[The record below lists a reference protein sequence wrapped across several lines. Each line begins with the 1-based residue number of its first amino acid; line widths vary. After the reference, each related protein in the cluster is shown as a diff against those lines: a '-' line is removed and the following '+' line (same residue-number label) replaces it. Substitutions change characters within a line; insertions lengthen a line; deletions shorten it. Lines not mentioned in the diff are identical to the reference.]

1 MRRPLQDEDRIPL
14 AKPKP
19 KPRAR
24 FTKAD
29 ERDVLRESL
38 EDDIDTIE
46 HGYGAALR
54 FQRASVGR
62 RTMRKLARG
71 GYSVQAE
78 IDLHGMT
85 LAEAKPRLA
94 DFIDYSVMQ
103 GNLCVRIVH
112 GKGLGSGDRGP
123 VLKSAVNR
131 WLRKW
136 DSVLAFVSAPT
147 GRRRHR
153 RDLRA
158 AAENVTPARSVCADD
173 QPMANSS
180 RPRDAA
186 ASAGTSRS
194 QMMRQ
199 PTDQLDQNTAAA
211 LANGPVQN
219 RTA

>member
-1 MRRPLQDEDRIPL
+1 MFTVHNSLDEQTVTDNDIDEFRRALADAKPLKSENRIPVE
-14 AKPKP
+14 KPKP

-24 FTKAD
+24 FSRAD

-54 FQRASVGR
+54 FHRASVGR

-103 GNLCVRIVH
+103 GQLCVRIVH
-112 GKGLGSGDRGP
+112 GKGLGSGNRGP
-123 VLKSAVNR
+123 VLKNAVNR

-136 DSVLAFVSAPT
+136 DSVLAFVSTRQVDGGT
-147 GRRRHR
+147 GAIYV
-153 RDLRA
+153 LLQK
-158 AAENVTPARSVCADD
+158 S
-173 QPMANSS
+173 
-180 RPRDAA
+180 
-186 ASAGTSRS
+186 
-194 QMMRQ
+194 
-199 PTDQLDQNTAAA
+199 
-211 LANGPVQN
+211 
-219 RTA
+219 